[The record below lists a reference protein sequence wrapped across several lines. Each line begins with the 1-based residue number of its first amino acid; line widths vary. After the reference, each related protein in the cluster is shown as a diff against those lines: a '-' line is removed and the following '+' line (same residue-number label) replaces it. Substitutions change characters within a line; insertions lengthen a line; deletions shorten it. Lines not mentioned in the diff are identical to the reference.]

1 VLQRSC
7 RFSSSQAEE
16 VFGNGGR
23 ELQSAESSGFAGNFN
38 YIAKYP
44 ATATAKFTL
53 SFETILET
61 LEHAVVRVVHRC
73 TLGE

>member
-1 VLQRSC
+1 VIIEAQTHVAKFNCRRFGIIVFGHRSFVLQRSC

-38 YIAKYP
+38 
-44 ATATAKFTL
+44 
-53 SFETILET
+53 
-61 LEHAVVRVVHRC
+61 
-73 TLGE
+73 